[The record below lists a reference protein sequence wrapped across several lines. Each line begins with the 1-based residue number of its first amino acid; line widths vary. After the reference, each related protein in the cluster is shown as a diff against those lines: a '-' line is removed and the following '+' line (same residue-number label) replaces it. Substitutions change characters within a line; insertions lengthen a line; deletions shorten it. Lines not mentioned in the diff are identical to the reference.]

1 MAVDASRGLRFP
13 VVVKPN
19 IGGSGAGI
27 VRYDSERDLAAAV
40 SAGTVNLGVDSVAL
54 VQEYVPMRD
63 GHITRVEVL
72 GGQFLYA
79 IDVYPDAGSFNL
91 CPADV
96 CQTTGGVEL
105 ARAACP
111 VDAPKNGMR
120 VEGVTPSRTIISQVE
135 RIAETVHLD
144 VGGIEYMVDDRD
156 GQYYFYDINALSN
169 FVADGP
175 RVVGF
180 DPFVRMVDYLET
192 RVARPLAIG
201 AA

>member
-1 MAVDASRGLRFP
+1 
-13 VVVKPN
+13 
-19 IGGSGAGI
+19 
-27 VRYDSERDLAAAV
+27 
-40 SAGTVNLGVDSVAL
+40 
-54 VQEYVPMRD
+54 
-63 GHITRVEVL
+63 
-72 GGQFLYA
+72 
-79 IDVYPDAGSFNL
+79 
-91 CPADV
+91 
-96 CQTTGGVEL
+96 
-105 ARAACP
+105 
-111 VDAPKNGMR
+111 MR